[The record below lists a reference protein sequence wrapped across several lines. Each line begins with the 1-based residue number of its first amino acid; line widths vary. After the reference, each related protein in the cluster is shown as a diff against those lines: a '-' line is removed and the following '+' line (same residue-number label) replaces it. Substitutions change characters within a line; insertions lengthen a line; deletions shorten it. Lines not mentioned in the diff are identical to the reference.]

1 MKHFQEKLG
10 LKRQLQKMEELVPL
24 KKSADTIERY
34 ARPRGGGEHLLK

>member
-1 MKHFQEKLG
+1 MKHFTEKLG
-10 LKRQLQKMEELVPL
+10 LKRQLQKMQLVPL